1 LRLTDRGAHRSS
13 LREIGGSPLCRNRL
27 LLELVLEVVMEDAQ
41 LFSVEELEARFEME
55 AVPVTGSDVLPDWT
69 CECNIKFAL

>member
-1 LRLTDRGAHRSS
+1 
-13 LREIGGSPLCRNRL
+13 
-27 LLELVLEVVMEDAQ
+27 MEDAQ

-55 AVPVTGSDVLPDWT
+55 AVPVGGNELLPDWT